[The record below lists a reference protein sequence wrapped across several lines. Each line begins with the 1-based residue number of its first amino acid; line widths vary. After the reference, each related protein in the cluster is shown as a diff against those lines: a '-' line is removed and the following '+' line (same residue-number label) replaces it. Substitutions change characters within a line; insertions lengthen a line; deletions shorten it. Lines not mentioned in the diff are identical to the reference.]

1 MQHKWLSILFVV
13 IAILAIVAQPAAA
26 VSTTVVISEFRT
38 RGPGVAPDFLT
49 ADDQFIELYNLS
61 PVAVDIHGYS
71 INTWDPVNDVWL
83 GIAQI
88 ADSIDPDLP
97 IMLQPFGHYLIVNGS
112 GYSGATD
119 PDAGFFAPIPA
130 DAVGIALIGADG
142 LTVVDAVATIGGV
155 NPYQEGGILTPMASD
170 IDQSYERLPATVN
183 LGHINTADTDDNSAD
198 FIFNNGS
205 SNPESQTAGSPTAV
219 TLRDLTAQAQS
230 PATWLWPVA
239 LLIVLGGALIVSRRR
254 A

>member
-1 MQHKWLSILFVV
+1 MQHKWLSILLVV

-38 RGPGVAPDFLT
+38 RGPGVVGDQSDS

-61 PVAVDIHGYS
+61 PVSVNITDYT
-71 INTWDPVNDVWL
+71 INTWDAVNGESI
-83 GIAQI
+83 GIAQLGSGGPVI
-88 ADSIDPDLP
+88 LGPYE
-97 IMLQPFGHYLIVNGS
+97 HYLIVNGF
-112 GYSGATD
+112 GYSGGTAAD
-119 PDAGFFAPIPA
+119 DGFFAPIPA
-130 DAVGIALIGADG
+130 DAVGLALIAANGT
-142 LTVVDAVATIGGV
+142 TVVDAVSTTGAA
-155 NPYQEGGILTPMASD
+155 PAAYREGTALAPMTLNN
-170 IDQSYERLPATVN
+170 DQSWERLPATVN

-198 FIFNNGS
+198 FTFNNGS

-239 LLIVLGGALIVSRRR
+239 LLIVLSGALIVSRRR